1 MPRRSKP
8 PLSTAAAVRL
18 RRDSMQL
25 FAPTTDSQG
34 LAPTAERLATRS
46 AFFGERPDSR
56 PAIQLLRK
64 GVDDG
69 GERVVLDR

>member
-1 MPRRSKP
+1 
-8 PLSTAAAVRL
+8 
-18 RRDSMQL
+18 MQL